1 MRRKNNPNTNAPTEY
16 QTPVRTPTTAPTSR
30 PPNSKSTTTSRRT
43 QNQTPVTSLLSR
55 SDSSRRKNTFSSSL
69 GRQQS
74 TLTQIDWVATRRH
87 LDSEDDDLDN
97 DRLDYIDAE
106 PNTQHNG
113 MRRTN
118 TNTNINTSDVIE
130 ISDDSGNDADYQP
143 APSSQTRPARGVRF
157 GQKPITKTDIP
168 RRRKSSPKSN
178 SVEKGSGRRKSG
190 GSVRGSNKKDKQP
203 KERDKTLTQM
213 DYVRRYLKIE
223 PDDDVKLE
231 YTYYSPK
238 KDRDPKSREA
248 HRRSAQEAALLST
261 KLDGKGGIKRR
272 RLTEELG
279 SKDDSNF
286 EETRPVGQL
295 SGGLVTP
302 KKTIKSEVPS
312 SQSPESPGLVLVSP
326 SQFRETN
333 RFPLKQT
340 SVGRLVKEEQSGSA
354 ERKAPH
360 YLDRASPSPGQAS
373 LPDSPVPPI
382 SRNNIPSD
390 DEGGPDTTPRIRPSN
405 TQRTIVYETDAESD
419 YGETQDELSVPPSS
433 QKPKLVSVDDN
444 SIEDIQDSQ
453 RYDSQELP
461 SPVVPSGPDN
471 ETGPSYSD
479 LSSDAS
485 ICYRR
490 PHHSTQLPLEP
501 IPPMNTQA
509 LAELFPRE
517 KENSAQQI
525 MTDTT
530 QTQSSPAV
538 QRHPL
543 RTYPQLTQTQ
553 TQTQTQSQSNS
564 QDLKTSTDIVLESS
578 PVTRRE
584 SNPSMPQESV
594 VQVESSQP
602 ADRFLRNAG
611 IEQDSGPRGQLLSSS
626 VLESIPMPPL
636 WMGSQDSVGEPYSE
650 PGNE

>member
-1 MRRKNNPNTNAPTEY
+1 M
-16 QTPVRTPTTAPTSR
+16 
-30 PPNSKSTTTSRRT
+30 
-43 QNQTPVTSLLSR
+43 
-55 SDSSRRKNTFSSSL
+55 
-69 GRQQS
+69 
-74 TLTQIDWVATRRH
+74 ATRRH
-87 LDSEDDDLDN
+87 PDSEDDDLDD

-106 PNTQHNG
+106 PNAQHDDTPN
-113 MRRTN
+113 TN
-118 TNTNINTSDVIE
+118 TNTNNDTRDVIE

-143 APSSQTRPARGVRF
+143 APSSRTRPARGVRF
-157 GQKPITKTDIP
+157 GQDTTTKTDIS
-168 RRRKSSPKSN
+168 RRRRSTPKPSSA
-178 SVEKGSGRRKSG
+178 EKGTGRRKSG

-238 KDRDPKSREA
+238 KDRDRESREA
-248 HRRSAQEAALLST
+248 HRRSAAELEST
-261 KLDGKGGIKRR
+261 KQEQKDGVKRR
-272 RLTEELG
+272 RLTEELD
-279 SKDDSNF
+279 SKDDFNP
-286 EETRPVGQL
+286 EGIRPGRQL
-295 SGGLVTP
+295 AQGLVTP
-302 KKTIKSEVPS
+302 KKTIKSEIPS
-312 SQSPESPGLVLVSP
+312 SQSPESPGFALVSP
-326 SQFRETN
+326 SQFRGIN
-333 RFPLKQT
+333 RTPLRRV
-340 SVGRLVKEEQSGSA
+340 SPVDRPVKEEQPGSA
-354 ERKAPH
+354 EKKALH
-360 YLDRASPSPGQAS
+360 DLDRASSPGQAS
-373 LPDSPVPPI
+373 LPSSPVPPPT
-382 SRNNIPSD
+382 SRNNILPD
-390 DEGGPDTTPRIRPSN
+390 NEGDPETTPRNPPPN

-419 YGETQDELSVPPSS
+419 YGEIQDDLSVPPSS
-433 QKPKLVSVDDN
+433 QKPKLVNGDDDP
-444 SIEDIQDSQ
+444 IEDIQDSQ

-461 SPVVPSGPDN
+461 SPVIPSGPDN
-471 ETGPSYSD
+471 ETGPSYPD

-490 PHHSTQLPLEP
+490 PHHSTQYPLEP

-543 RTYPQLTQTQ
+543 RTHHHLTQ
-553 TQTQTQSQSNS
+553 TQTQTQSQSNF
-564 QDLKTSTDIVLESS
+564 QDLKTSTEIVPESS
-578 PVTRRE
+578 PVTRRD
-584 SNPSMPQESV
+584 SNPSIPQESV

-602 ADRFLRNAG
+602 ADRFLRNVRS
-611 IEQDSGPRGQLLSSS
+611 EQDSGPRGFVGNQLLSSS